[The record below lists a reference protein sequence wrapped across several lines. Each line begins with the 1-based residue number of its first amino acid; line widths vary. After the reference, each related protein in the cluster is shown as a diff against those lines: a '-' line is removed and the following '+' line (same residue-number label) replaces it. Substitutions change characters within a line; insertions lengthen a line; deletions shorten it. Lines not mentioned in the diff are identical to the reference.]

1 MYLKNI
7 NLRGFKSFA
16 NKSNMVFEPGISVI
30 VGPNGSGKS
39 NIVDAIA
46 WVLGEQSPKT
56 LRGAS
61 MVDVIFR
68 SKKEELA
75 IAEVSLTFDNSDKTL
90 PLDFNDVKFTRR
102 VYFKGGSDYY
112 INSSPCRLSDIQDII
127 SDGGIGKGLYT
138 IVSQGQINNI
148 AVLKPEE
155 RKQIIDETIGLSKHK
170 NRRSKARSNLD
181 KVSDDINRI
190 GDLLAEVKRTMDPL
204 KVESERAKRFF
215 EISNE
220 LKKEEMSLFI
230 YSINS
235 LNRNWEADNAD
246 SKKLESKLKE
256 AKEKIIKNNEQKK
269 DFEILTAKQKQE
281 FETWESLIR
290 KFYDFESRLN
300 SIAASFEGLTSSL
313 YTISNMLD
321 LRINDFKKKQSILSS
336 EVFEKSKVKM
346 VDYDEMEFLIKRIS
360 EKINKISA
368 LVKNFIEKFKSLIG
382 GSKNSEIEVYENLI
396 HDEIDETLKF
406 LKEKQIEKVRQEAQ
420 KIEEHQEIQAKINHE
435 NKRVEDNNNLISN
448 IKIYCEKNISCANA
462 TSELLSRL
470 KTVLKLVKSRFVP
483 EFNSK
488 KAHYLKM
495 QETINRLSQ
504 EENRLNIIR
513 SELDNSLFKINL
525 NKENIKEKVK
535 DLSLKIYEDYNFS
548 LDYIMKNYKSAENA
562 GETRERIRSLK
573 SDLFK
578 YKNVNPNAS
587 IEYKRISERFDF
599 LSLQKKD
606 LSTTKKNL
614 EKLIIEIN
622 KRIESFFREKF
633 EVINDNFKYYF
644 KILFPLGDGE
654 MVLVNHEEAEDDF
667 GIDLKVDIGNNKFIS
682 LSLLSGGE
690 KTLVSIAFL
699 FAIFSSKPSPFY
711 IFDEIDAA
719 LDDSNLVRFLSLA
732 KEFAAGKQ
740 IITITHQKRTM
751 EIANIIYG
759 ITMQSSGISKI
770 VSEKIMTHE
779 KVS

>member
-7 NLRGFKSFA
+7 SLRGFKSFA
-16 NKSNMVFEPGISVI
+16 NKSNMIFEPGISVI

-56 LRGAS
+56 LRGSS

-90 PLDFNDVKFTRR
+90 PLDFSDVKFTRR

-112 INSSPCRLSDIQDII
+112 INSSPCRLSDIQDMI

-170 NRRSKARSNLD
+170 NRRTKARNNLD

-204 KVESERAKRFF
+204 RVESERAQRFF
-215 EISNE
+215 EISNA
-220 LKKEEMSLFI
+220 LKKEEISLFI

-235 LNRNWEADNAD
+235 LNKNWDLENDN
-246 SKKLESKLKE
+246 SEKLESKLKE
-256 AKEKIIKNNEQKK
+256 VKEKIIKNNAQKK
-269 DFEILTAKQKQE
+269 EFEILTSEQKKE
-281 FETWESLIR
+281 FEAWENLIR
-290 KFYDFESRLN
+290 KFYDFGSRLD
-300 SIAASFEGLTSSL
+300 SIAASFDGLTSSL
-313 YTISNMLD
+313 NTISNMLD
-321 LRINDFKKKQSILSS
+321 LRINDFKQKQSILSS
-336 EVFEKSKVKM
+336 DVFEESKKKNI
-346 VDYDEMEFLIKRIS
+346 DYDETEFFLKRMS
-360 EKINKISA
+360 EKINKIST
-368 LVKNFIEKFKSLIG
+368 LIKNFIEKIKSLV
-382 GSKNSEIEVYENLI
+382 SSNNFEIEVYENLI
-396 HDEIDETLKF
+396 NEEIDEALKF

-420 KIEEHQEIQAKINHE
+420 KIEDRQRIQSKIDDE
-435 NKRVEDNNNLISN
+435 NKRIDDNNNLIAN
-448 IKIYCEKNISCANA
+448 IKKYCEKNITCAHA
-462 TSELLSRL
+462 TAELLNRL
-470 KTVLKLVKSRFVP
+470 KTVLNLVKSRFVP
-483 EFNSK
+483 EFNNK
-488 KAHYLKM
+488 KADYLKT
-495 QETINRLSQ
+495 QETINKLSQ
-504 EENRLNIIR
+504 EQNRLNIIQ
-513 SELDNSLFKINL
+513 SDIDNNLYKSNL

-548 LDYIMKNYKSAENA
+548 IDYIMRNYKSTENA
-562 GETRERIRSLK
+562 TEARERIRTLK

-587 IEYKRISERFDF
+587 MEYKRISERFDF
-599 LSLQKKD
+599 LSMQKKD
-606 LSTTKKNL
+606 LSATRKNL
-614 EKLIIEIN
+614 EKLILEIN
-622 KRIESFFREKF
+622 KRIEAFFREKF
-633 EVINDNFKYYF
+633 ETINDNFKYYF
-644 KILFPLGDGE
+644 KILFPLGEGE
-654 MVLVNHEEAEDDF
+654 MVLVNNEDSEDQF
-667 GIDLKVDIGNNKFIS
+667 GIDLKVDIGNNKLVS

-732 KEFAAGKQ
+732 KEFSADKQ

-770 VSEKIMTHE
+770 VSEKIKAHE